1 MDLKN
6 KTDLFLDV
14 WLKYS
19 VLSGTKITQ
28 IGFLSLIKSGF
39 APLSQSFWQKL
50 P

>member
-6 KTDLFLDV
+6 KTDFFLDV

-28 IGFLSLIKSGF
+28 IRFLSLIKLGF
-39 APLSQSFWQKL
+39 ALLSYSFWQQL